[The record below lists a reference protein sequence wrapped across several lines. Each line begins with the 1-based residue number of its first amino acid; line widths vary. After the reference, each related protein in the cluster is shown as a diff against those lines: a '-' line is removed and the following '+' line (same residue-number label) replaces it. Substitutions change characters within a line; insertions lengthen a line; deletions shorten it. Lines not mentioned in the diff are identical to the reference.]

1 MIVITKIA
9 ARPFRSAYSL
19 LRDTGPDEYGA
30 ALALTDVLFYITG
43 ILNKALSSQLAG
55 LMISTLVAGYG
66 PLRSLR
72 MLVGRATDNATHP
85 LIACAERPHIVAR
98 LTTFESV
105 KRNVTTAFL

>member
-19 LRDTGPDEYGA
+19 LRDTGPEEYGA

-43 ILNKALSSQLAG
+43 SLNKALSSQLAG

-72 MLVGRATDNATHP
+72 MLVGR
-85 LIACAERPHIVAR
+85 LRPCYGQCHTS
-98 LTTFESV
+98 LDSV
-105 KRNVTTAFL
+105 CREITYCGAIDHV